1 MFGSGSMANV
11 PKRPAGSDSSF
22 LEYSFDSRQTRTA
35 VSLPSGVTCGVGG
48 DRIAVATPPL
58 SMSSTIFCGD
68 QFDSGKSLRPI
79 TSMAFS
85 QDGGTTW
92 ACTSMRCG
100 FACANTFGAKPVAA
114 SPAAAAPATN
124 CRRLMPLA
132 PSGSTQQAQSDDSA
146 RPFHFSML
154 SSLAFCLCLEPR
166 DQPCRIA
173 VLDRG
178 QVGG

>member
-1 MFGSGSMANV
+1 M
-11 PKRPAGSDSSF
+11 
-22 LEYSFDSRQTRTA
+22 EYSFDSRETRTA
-35 VSLPSGVTCGVGG
+35 ASLPSGVTCGVVG

-58 SMSSTIFCGD
+58 SMSSIIFWGD
-68 QFDSGKSLRPI
+68 QFDSRKSLRPI
-79 TSMAFS
+79 TSIALS

-124 CRRLMPLA
+124 CRRLMPVA
-132 PSGSTQQAQSDDSA
+132 ASGSTQHVQTADSC
-146 RPFHFSML
+146 RPFHLSMASVLL
-154 SSLAFCLCLEPR
+154 SGLCLQPR
-166 DQPCRIA
+166 DQPRRVA

-178 QVGG
+178 HVGGGETKLLEILVLVIAKYG